1 MAPSMTTALI
11 LLSSHIQA
19 VVALPE
25 SSVNIGV
32 GQVSIVQPDSLTA
45 LIADLD
51 FQDVSSMGLQRRTLV
66 KKAVIS
72 EVFENFSMDDQTVD
86 YAAATVLGL
95 QQFSSLKVQLKS
107 TEQEEILQADDMLDS
122 VSASTLGLQ
131 SKAVWLE
138 SCDDFDSSLL
148 GLQRTVVRVSS
159 KVATV
164 RPPAVRKV
172 YCADRRSI
180 SSARW

>member
-107 TEQEEILQADDMLDS
+107 TEQEEILQAMTCWIQLVPALLDCKAKPFGS
-122 VSASTLGLQ
+122 RVVMILIRVCSDYNVLWYVS
-131 SKAVWLE
+131 
-138 SCDDFDSSLL
+138 
-148 GLQRTVVRVSS
+148 
-159 KVATV
+159 
-164 RPPAVRKV
+164 P
-172 YCADRRSI
+172 
-180 SSARW
+180 ARWQQSGHLR